1 MYWLDPIPRSYP
13 AAIPQLSRNY
23 PATIPQLSRN
33 YPATIPQ
40 LSRNYPATTRNY
52 PATTPQRAQVVSAQA
67 VPKHAEDSVLYELRA
82 LHIIRQRVIN
92 A

>member
-13 AAIPQLSRNY
+13 ATIPQLFRNY
-23 PATIPQLSRN
+23 HATIPQ
-33 YPATIPQ
+33 
-40 LSRNYPATTRNY
+40 
-52 PATTPQRAQVVSAQA
+52 RAQAVSAQA

>member
-1 MYWLDPIPRSYP
+1 MYWLDPIPRS
-13 AAIPQLSRNY
+13 Y

-33 YPATIPQ
+33 YPAAI
-40 LSRNYPATTRNY
+40 
-52 PATTPQRAQVVSAQA
+52 PQRAQAVSAQA

>member
-13 AAIPQLSRNY
+13 A
-23 PATIPQLSRN
+23 
-33 YPATIPQ
+33 
-40 LSRNYPATTRNY
+40 TTQQR
-52 PATTPQRAQVVSAQA
+52 TPSVSAQA